1 MNAFL
6 IAESSTGM
14 TAIEIYNNETE
25 LVWSTMF
32 FENGA
37 TARGYID
44 GLFAAYECL
53 RNAADVADY
62 EGGDVDEDGRPVKYD
77 NDDTY
82 TAWTLSY
89 DTESGKWT
97 VYDDFRKYGQGR
109 EIIDAMM
116 LAGIIPADDE
126 HEDHATEPVVV
137 ELARR
142 MAVTPDQ
149 IRAARKAAG
158 LTQEQAGALVGA
170 PSRRTWQNW
179 ETGRRNMPWAKL
191 ELFTLKTKHM
201 IESEERKRRSRPR
214 HP

>member
-6 IAESSTGM
+6 IAESSAGM
-14 TAIEIYNNETE
+14 TAVEIYNNDETE

-32 FENGA
+32 FKHWA
-37 TARGYID
+37 TDRGYID
-44 GLFAAYECL
+44 GLFDAYQCL
-53 RNAADVADY
+53 RNAADVAGY
-62 EGGDVDEDGRPVKYD
+62 EGGDVDEDGCPVKYD

-116 LAGIIPADDE
+116 LAGIIPADEE

-179 ETGRRNMPWAKL
+179 ETGRRNMPGAKW
-191 ELFTLKTKHM
+191 ELFQIKTRGGRNEKYD
-201 IESEERKRRSRPR
+201 RS
-214 HP
+214 